1 MKDILQ
7 ALDRAL
13 ERGEVRPVRSVDIV
27 AALERVA
34 PGVVRK
40 QVSLPAPRLPR
51 IVGPKAERS
60 PAVAPKVAPVQVTL
74 RGRNPTK
81 VVLDEVAERPLRGD
95 ELRDAIAALH
105 AVEPAREPWPE
116 SWFTHTDSGD
126 GHRCLQM
133 WAECLRIC
141 LVDACGEAC
150 KTFEAQAKWDE
161 MPEKMR
167 KGPRPLPRNAW
178 VGTSDFMQVCALA
191 GLDGQAVLDQVAP
204 KLTQLNTAAELGIA
218 LSGAARRGFANVRSS
233 FGGGEAA
240 A

>member
-1 MKDILQ
+1 MKNILQ
-7 ALDRAL
+7 ALDLAL
-13 ERGEVRPVRSVDIV
+13 ERGEVQPVRSVDIV

-40 QVSLPAPRLPR
+40 QVSLGGPTLPRVVERRPAPSTAV
-51 IVGPKAERS
+51 IVKVKPARPEAQDAE
-60 PAVAPKVAPVQVTL
+60 Q
-74 RGRNPTK
+74 
-81 VVLDEVAERPLRGD
+81 RPLRGD
-95 ELRDAIAALH
+95 ELRDAIAALC
-105 AVEPAREPWPE
+105 AVEPAREPWPD
-116 SWFTHTDSGD
+116 SWFAHTDAGD

-141 LVDACGEAC
+141 LVDACDEAC
-150 KTFEAQAKWDE
+150 KTFEAQAKWDAT
-161 MPEKMR
+161 PEKMR

-191 GLDGQAVLDQVAP
+191 GLDGQAVLDRVAP
-204 KLTQLNTAAELGIA
+204 QLSQLATAAELGIA

-233 FGGGEAA
+233 FGSGEAA